1 MLLFSGN
8 KNKNETEEENEQN
21 IVSLDN
27 HSSIR
32 DHDDDP
38 EDDVDIELGI
48 VVVVVVDDDDD
59 DDDDTK
65 KDRKSLSSCI
75 SSSSSSSSKRGG
87 MWSSFFGWKKEE
99 ENVDERCGQ
108 FLSSS
113 CPNIDYTYHQPSK
126 GKSIITTEKDSC
138 VILPRYDANTN
149 NHQES
154 KSSEAE
160 VSNSTGCDNNIDGE
174 KEYDLIKYFLTIRA
188 EEKEKEK
195 EDDLNTK
202 MNSSAP
208 SILQHITGKTV
219 SKVEAGDDVERS
231 NRQMYEV
238 VSPSKLDDEAKKE
251 EEFDLQYKFDIQY
264 EIEYESEIKER
275 IINRRPSNDF
285 FGFESPLM
293 SPDFNDGYKTPKA
306 KSLRERMQSL
316 VGSVTPPQLESK
328 DQYDFKIDLIQ

>member
-8 KNKNETEEENEQN
+8 KNKNENETEEENEQN
-21 IVSLDN
+21 NVSLDN
-27 HSSIR
+27 HNSIHE
-32 DHDDDP
+32 HDDDP

-48 VVVVVVDDDDD
+48 VVVDDDDD
-59 DDDDTK
+59 SEK
-65 KDRKSLSSCI
+65 HRKSLSSCTS

-99 ENVDERCGQ
+99 EKVDERCGQ

-126 GKSIITTEKDSC
+126 GQSIIIKEKDSSSL
-138 VILPRYDANTN
+138 LPRYESNTN

-154 KSSEAE
+154 KRSEAE
-160 VSNSTGCDNNIDGE
+160 VSNSTDCDNNIDGE
-174 KEYDLIKYFLTIRA
+174 KEYALMKYFLTIRA
-188 EEKEKEK
+188 EEKETEK

-208 SILQHITGKTV
+208 SILQRITGKTDC
-219 SKVEAGDDVERS
+219 KVEAGDDVERS

-238 VSPSKLDDEAKKE
+238 VSPSKRDDEAKKE
-251 EEFDLQYKFDIQY
+251 EEFDLQYKFDIKY

-293 SPDFNDGYKTPKA
+293 SPDFNDAYKTPKA